1 MDLSKTDGRGKTDMR
16 WAHAWTEE
24 AGKGQSLGRWV
35 EEESSSP
42 AWLGKWEK
50 AEVTQGRG
58 VDRAQRQNY

>member
-1 MDLSKTDGRGKTDMR
+1 MR